1 MKESKIVDYDKGIT
15 TANISK
21 ACTEYMQIFG
31 ANNNLMRHLPGVL
44 DGLKIGE
51 RRILYTMY
59 MMGLSY
65 NTPFTKVASICGN
78 TLDYHPH
85 GETPIYETLVKLAQP
100 WNNIQTLIQGSGN
113 FGNAAGASAAS
124 GRYIEARLSYYAYKC
139 FFEEF
144 SPDIVDMKRNYLDN
158 KSEPEF
164 LPSRYPNVLI
174 NNTFGIGYGLSTSIC
189 TYNLKEVLEATIDL
203 IQNPDIEDI
212 VLYPDS
218 PTGAHIVDEGQFEEI
233 SRTGKGK
240 FKMRGVIE
248 IDEENNILHVKSTPL
263 FVYWETIKKKIFE
276 LLNDGKNN
284 LMRDFRDSSDG
295 THIHYKI
302 YLKKEVDPYVVVS
315 SIYSQTNMEKTFPVV
330 FKLIEDWAD
339 NDYTIKSILQTWV
352 DFRRET
358 KRRYYNTKLL
368 KFKERQHILEI
379 LLFILNKDNA
389 EKTITIIKKSE
400 NKKEIVSKLMKEY
413 GISSL
418 QADTIAEM
426 RLSAFSKEAYKK
438 YIAEKENVDKT
449 VKDLEKLVRSAKKID
464 KIIIEELEEGI
475 RLFGEER
482 RSKIISLDNEVKIR
496 DTDHVVVF
504 TKNGFVK
511 KLPDNVKGTGF
522 IHQGDYPI
530 EVIRCKNTSELLI
543 FDETGKITKLPV
555 HEIRGCA
562 ITSEGM
568 KLSEYR
574 SVSGDI
580 TTVKIRPE
588 ISTLESFKES
598 VYFIMITK
606 NGIIKKTLASSYSN
620 IKNELLGMILKDDDK
635 LICVKML
642 VGDKD
647 ILVYTN
653 KGFGVRFN
661 SSEIRESSR
670 MTVGVK
676 AISMSDDENII
687 GMDILNSK
695 DKYILVITQKGLSKK
710 CTLDTFKTM
719 NRADKPLRII
729 TLDDSDELFTI
740 QTIKGNETFDVF
752 MKNGIEVIKAEN
764 ILELPRLSKG
774 KKVIPVKKGDLIV
787 KIFEE

>member
-588 ISTLESFKES
+588 ISTLESFKEP